1 MPLKSSILLNTKRAI
16 KESLKNMWR
25 GKFISIA
32 TIVVIA
38 LILFILNIIT
48 AVNFAI
54 DNIFKEL
61 SQKVDIIIYLKD
73 ESDIIEIKNLITELE
88 SFEEIKE
95 VKYTSKEEALENILE
110 EYTAAENPFEKYG
123 LPNKLPASIQIIT
136 NKPESHQII
145 TSFLQESNY
154 SKLFLNIESNEE
166 TKEIAKTLLQ
176 ISKATKKVSLGI
188 LLSFLIGGILIIIN
202 AIHLTIY
209 NRKEEIWIMK
219 VVGATPFSIRL
230 PFVLEGAFYGTF
242 AGVLSV
248 LLIIFFLGEIGSE
261 NIGFVNYPFQI
272 AKMGILQV
280 LLSILLGI
288 ISSIIAIQKYFKNS

>member
-1 MPLKSSILLNTKRAI
+1 
-16 KESLKNMWR
+16 MWR
-25 GKFISIA
+25 NKFISIA
-32 TIVVIA
+32 TIAVIA

-61 SQKVDIIIYLKD
+61 SQKVDIIIYLKN
-73 ESDIIEIKNLITELE
+73 ESDITEIKNLITELE

-95 VKYTSKEEALENILE
+95 VKYTSKEEALENILG
-110 EYTAAENPFEKYG
+110 EYNNTENPFEKYG
-123 LPNKLPASIQIIT
+123 LPNKLPANIQIIT
-136 NKPESHQII
+136 DKPESHQII

-154 SKLFLNIESNEE
+154 NKMFLNIESNEE
-166 TKEIAKTLLQ
+166 TKEIAKTLLH

-209 NRKEEIWIMK
+209 SRKEEIRIMK

-242 AGVLSV
+242 AGILSV
-248 LLIIFFLGEIGSE
+248 LLIIFFLGETTSE
-261 NIGFVNYPFQI
+261 NIGFVNYPFHM
-272 AKMGILQV
+272 ARMGILQV

-288 ISSIIAIQKYFKNS
+288 ISSMIAIQKYLKETKV